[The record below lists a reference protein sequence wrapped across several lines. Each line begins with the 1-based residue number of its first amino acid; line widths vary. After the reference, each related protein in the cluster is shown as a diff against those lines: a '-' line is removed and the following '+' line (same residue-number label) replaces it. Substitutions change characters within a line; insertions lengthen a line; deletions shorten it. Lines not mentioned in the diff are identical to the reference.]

1 GDPGDDLGADG
12 IAATRAEIAR
22 LHDRANETE
31 AALGGGPIGWVE
43 DVRIGLDLVCHSL
56 DVLTGGELT
65 VSPALLDRFATAWLR
80 TSRPRGLARS
90 MA

>member
-1 GDPGDDLGADG
+1 
-12 IAATRAEIAR
+12 
-22 LHDRANETE
+22 
-31 AALGGGPIGWVE
+31 VE

-90 MA
+90 MARLPGGADYEEVAAKPVSGLEHWRGLLGL